1 MYKLTRAWNDMR
13 ASFWCMPFII
23 LALAIALAFSL
34 TYLDESGVEQWLEHY
49 PRLFG
54 TSAAGAREM
63 LSTIAGSM
71 ISVVGIVFS
80 MTLVAL
86 ALVSSQYSPRVLS
99 TFMRSRVTQA
109 AIGIFTGIFVYC
121 LIVLRGVRGEDE
133 STFVP
138 VAAVSVAMV
147 LAVVGVAV
155 LIVFI
160 HHIAQSIQA
169 STILANIAQETILTV
184 ESVFP
189 AMSDTSTDDNRLSDE
204 AAAVLVQQARWLA
217 VLAPKSGYVQSI
229 DEDALLRFACK
240 GRVMVRVEY
249 GVGHFVIAGTPMFSV
264 SVALEGGNGSTSDLN
279 RMIAVSDHRTI
290 EQDPGFGLR
299 QLVDV
304 ALKALSPGVNDTSTA
319 IMCLDNLGAVLGVIA
334 RRKIPSPYR
343 FAAGE
348 LKVVSV
354 TPDFA
359 GLLAEAFDQIRRSA
373 GGNVAI
379 ILRMIGTIEMLG
391 SLATE
396 KEEILLAHL
405 DLLDELSARTIPAP
419 HDAALVSERLV
430 AVRKE
435 IAARC

>member
-1 MYKLTRAWNDMR
+1 MYKLTHAWNDMR
-13 ASFWCMPFII
+13 ASFWCVPFII
-23 LALAIALAFSL
+23 LALSIALAFAL
-34 TYLDESGVEQWLEHY
+34 THLGESGVEQWFQHY

-54 TSAAGAREM
+54 AGAAGAREM

-86 ALVSSQYSPRVLS
+86 ALASSQYSPRVLS
-99 TFMRSRVTQA
+99 IFMRSRFTQA
-109 AIGIFTGIFVYC
+109 ALGIFTGIFVYC
-121 LIVLRGVRGEDE
+121 LIVLRGVQGEDD
-133 STFVP
+133 STVVP
-138 VAAVSVAMV
+138 VVAVTVALL
-147 LAVVGVAV
+147 LALVGVAV
-155 LIVFI
+155 LILFV

-169 STILANIAQETILTV
+169 PTILANIADETILAV

-189 AMSDTSTDDNRLSDE
+189 ARRDAASTDGCLNDE
-204 AAAVLVQQARWLA
+204 AATALVQQAHWSA
-217 VLAPKSGYVQSI
+217 VPARKSGYVQSI
-229 DEDALLRFACK
+229 DEEGLLRFACK
-240 GRVMVRVEY
+240 RKVMVKMEY
-249 GVGHFVIAGTPMFSV
+249 AIGHFVIAGTPIFSV
-264 SVALEGGNGSTSDLN
+264 SGVLEGGDASADALYT
-279 RMIAVSDHRTI
+279 MIAVSDHRTI

-334 RRKIPSPYR
+334 RRKILSPYR
-343 FAAGE
+343 FIAGE

-391 SLATE
+391 LLATD
-396 KEEILLAHL
+396 KEETLLIHL
-405 DLLDELSARTIPAP
+405 DLLDELAARTIPAP
-419 HDAALVSERLV
+419 HDAAMVSQRLV
-430 AVRKE
+430 AVRKA